1 MKALVT
7 RPREDSGALV
17 DVLRDRGI
25 EAVVEPLLALRLRD
39 DPTLDVAGVQA
50 LLFTSAN
57 AVRTQVWTALIAM
70 LLLRYLQLRAKFGW
84 SLSNLAAL
92 LRQQLFVHRD
102 LWQWLDEPF
111 QPPPGLPQTAI
122 EQLALPWAARR

>member
-25 EAVVEPLLALRLRD
+25 EAVVEPLLEIRPRD
-39 DPTLDVAGVQA
+39 NPTLDVTGVQA

-57 AVRTQVWTALIAM
+57 GARAAAAATADRDLPVFAVGDATAHEAQSLGWTRVESAGGNVEDLARLVARRLKPEDGA
-70 LLLRYLQLRAKFGW
+70 LLLVQ
-84 SLSNLAAL
+84 
-92 LRQQLFVHRD
+92 
-102 LWQWLDEPF
+102 
-111 QPPPGLPQTAI
+111 
-122 EQLALPWAARR
+122 

>member
-1 MKALVT
+1 MGRGWKRARSAPRQSLTRQLFFKALKQN
-7 RPREDSGALV
+7 
-17 DVLRDRGI
+17 LRIKTFVG
-25 EAVVEPLLALRLRD
+25 
-39 DPTLDVAGVQA
+39 
-50 LLFTSAN
+50 TSAN

-122 EQLALPWAARR
+122 EQLALPLAARR

>member
-1 MKALVT
+1 MCTNGGTGSRSLIRARNGPT
-7 RPREDSGALV
+7 WEIRPTFVG
-17 DVLRDRGI
+17 
-25 EAVVEPLLALRLRD
+25 
-39 DPTLDVAGVQA
+39 
-50 LLFTSAN
+50 TSSN

-70 LLLRYLQLRAKFGW
+70 LLLRYLQLRAKFSW

-102 LWQWLDEPF
+102 VWTWLDEPF

-122 EQLALPWAARR
+122 EQLALPLAARG